1 MDIVELLQRE
11 IQEHKM
17 AWSKLKEENVALRGF
32 KAIVMKDPKKY
43 AHNNPPETLFDEE
56 RRKFREDQ
64 QIKQEELDRIKK
76 DNNNL
81 YTRVA
86 DALEVNEH
94 HQKLNGKLQE
104 RVTELEQDNLELH
117 ADNKKLSRQIEDYM
131 EKRLKSSRE
140 SGL

>member
-117 ADNKKLSRQIEDYM
+117 ADNKKLARQIEDKVDQM
-131 EKRLKSSRE
+131 RKS
-140 SGL
+140 GM

>member
-17 AWSKLKEENVALRGF
+17 AWSKLKEENVVLRGF

-43 AHNNPPETLFDEE
+43 AHNNPPETIFDEE
-56 RRKFREDQ
+56 RRKLKEDQ
-64 QIKQEELDRIKK
+64 QLKQDELDRIKL

-117 ADNKKLSRQIEDYM
+117 ADNKKLARQIEDKVDQM
-131 EKRLKSSRE
+131 RR
-140 SGL
+140 SGM

>member
-117 ADNKKLSRQIEDYM
+117 ADNKKLAKQIEDKVDQM
-131 EKRLKSSRE
+131 RKS
-140 SGL
+140 GM

>member
-11 IQEHKM
+11 IQDLKM
-17 AWSKLKEENVALRGF
+17 AWSKLKEENVVLRGF

-43 AHNNPPETLFDEE
+43 AHNNPPETIFDEE
-56 RRKFREDQ
+56 RRKLKEDQ
-64 QIKQEELDRIKK
+64 QLKQEELDRIKL

-117 ADNKKLSRQIEDYM
+117 ADNKKLARQIEDKVDQM
-131 EKRLKSSRE
+131 RR
-140 SGL
+140 SGM

>member
-17 AWSKLKEENVALRGF
+17 AWSKLKEENVVLRGF

-56 RRKFREDQ
+56 RRKLKEDQ
-64 QIKQEELDRIKK
+64 QLKQDELDRIKL

-117 ADNKKLSRQIEDYM
+117 ADNKKLARQIEDKVDQM
-131 EKRLKSSRE
+131 RR
-140 SGL
+140 SGM

>member
-17 AWSKLKEENVALRGF
+17 AWSKLKEENVVLRGF

-56 RRKFREDQ
+56 RRKLKEDQ
-64 QIKQEELDRIKK
+64 QLKQEELDRIKL

-117 ADNKKLSRQIEDYM
+117 ADNKKLTKQIEDYI
-131 EKRLKSSRE
+131 EKRVDASRR
-140 SGL
+140 SGM

>member
-64 QIKQEELDRIKK
+64 QIKQEELDRIKL

-117 ADNKKLSRQIEDYM
+117 ADNKKLAKQIED
-131 EKRLKSSRE
+131 KIDSLRRA
-140 SGL
+140 GF

>member
-17 AWSKLKEENVALRGF
+17 AWSKLKEENVVLRGF

-56 RRKFREDQ
+56 RRKLKEDQ
-64 QIKQEELDRIKK
+64 QLKQDELDRIKL

-94 HQKLNGKLQE
+94 HQKINGKLQE

-117 ADNKKLSRQIEDYM
+117 ADNKKLAKQIED
-131 EKRLKSSRE
+131 KIDSLRRA
-140 SGL
+140 GF

>member
-17 AWSKLKEENVALRGF
+17 AWSKLKEENVVLRGF

-43 AHNNPPETLFDEE
+43 AHNNPPETIFDEE
-56 RRKFREDQ
+56 RRKLKEDQ
-64 QIKQEELDRIKK
+64 QLKQEELDRIKL

-117 ADNKKLSRQIEDYM
+117 ADNKKLARQIEDKVDQM
-131 EKRLKSSRE
+131 RKS
-140 SGL
+140 GM

>member
-56 RRKFREDQ
+56 RRKLKEDQ
-64 QIKQEELDRIKK
+64 QLKQDELDRIKK

-94 HQKLNGKLQE
+94 HQALNGKLQE

-117 ADNKKLSRQIEDYM
+117 ADNKKLARQIEDKVDQM
-131 EKRLKSSRE
+131 RKS
-140 SGL
+140 GM

>member
-117 ADNKKLSRQIEDYM
+117 ADNKKLAKQIED
-131 EKRLKSSRE
+131 KIDSLRRA
-140 SGL
+140 GF

>member
-17 AWSKLKEENVALRGF
+17 AWSKLKEENVVLRGF

-117 ADNKKLSRQIEDYM
+117 ADNKKLARQIEDKVDQM
-131 EKRLKSSRE
+131 RKS
-140 SGL
+140 GM